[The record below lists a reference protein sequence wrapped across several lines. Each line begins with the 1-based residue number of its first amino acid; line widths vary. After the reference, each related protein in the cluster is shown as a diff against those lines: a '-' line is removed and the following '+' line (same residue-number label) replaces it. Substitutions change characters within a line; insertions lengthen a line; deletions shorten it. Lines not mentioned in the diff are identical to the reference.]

1 MDGRPVDVELYE
13 EVIDDVGRF
22 STPTGSRSS
31 SPSGVDKRSQTP
43 AQSAFQE
50 PTYYAEI
57 ANDGQSVTRIS
68 DPAELATSCRIP
80 QLQTDS
86 VQKTPVAT
94 TLPPEHGARML
105 RLQHETSDTSSRL
118 FTTPLRVQENYV
130 SREPV
135 NDRPSSAPVYWMT
148 AITDRVNAL

>member
-57 ANDGQSVTRIS
+57 ANDGSQSRGS
-68 DPAELATSCRIP
+68 AT
-80 QLQTDS
+80 LQS
-86 VQKTPVAT
+86 YSHF
-94 TLPPEHGARML
+94 L
-105 RLQHETSDTSSRL
+105 
-118 FTTPLRVQENYV
+118 
-130 SREPV
+130 
-135 NDRPSSAPVYWMT
+135 
-148 AITDRVNAL
+148 